1 MMSDPID
8 DDGSGSPRTARV
20 CRLLRTKTA
29 FGTIDG
35 GHDWQ
40 AGTSSTAAY
49 WCLSTMQSAGP
60 DDALAHPHGCLEGR
74 ACFQPPKE

>member
-1 MMSDPID
+1 MSDPVSD
-8 DDGSGSPRTARV
+8 AARGSRPPAV

-35 GHDWQ
+35 GLAWQ
-40 AGTSSTAAY
+40 SGESSTAAY

-74 ACFQPPKE
+74 ACFQSPIE